1 MHSDNN
7 LNDKDKAILNIQTKT
22 WSRDSH
28 GLFDFENKTL
38 KTVSLDISSNSK
50 IMRKKNDVKSHP
62 ITQLTLPDET
72 ELFRV
77 NLKNNKFYLSN
88 TINYGL
94 PPTEE
99 NITILQDK
107 LWYVIKSEQ
116 ANTNQNNNEITQN
129 FTNQNDLY
137 DLKMNDIIKL
147 GRVKLAVIEIKIKD
161 QLLVLDKSNKSSVF
175 EAVYNINSSKE
186 YEKKIDLN
194 CKICLSNEND
204 ENNPMINLC
213 KCSGSLLFVHFFC
226 LNKWMASKMTIKE
239 NEKKTVQSYNMK
251 SFNCEICKTPYP
263 LRFKY
268 NDNFFEL
275 IESTRPNCNYIVLE
289 SLNQMKDNNNY
300 KSIHVITL
308 NEGEKILLGRGH
320 DCDVRINDIS
330 VSRTH
335 SYIMLNKDKIYLHD
349 FKSKFGTLV
358 LMQKEIEISENKMSL
373 QIGRT
378 LAEIKINVKKDS
390 KQNIA
395 NFKIENN
402 LKLAKTSNCFGENN
416 NEKNIFDIEEPNKE
430 SNLNIEFV
438 DKLSIKK
445 ENLSSINI
453 NDKLIKK
460 NRNPSK

>member
-7 LNDKDKAILNIQTKT
+7 LNNKDKAILNIQTKT

-194 CKICLSNEND
+194 CKICLSKE
-204 ENNPMINLC
+204 
-213 KCSGSLLFVHFFC
+213 K
-226 LNKWMASKMTIKE
+226 KMT
-239 NEKKTVQSYNMK
+239 
-251 SFNCEICKTPYP
+251 
-263 LRFKY
+263 
-268 NDNFFEL
+268 
-275 IESTRPNCNYIVLE
+275 
-289 SLNQMKDNNNY
+289 
-300 KSIHVITL
+300 
-308 NEGEKILLGRGH
+308 KI
-320 DCDVRINDIS
+320 I
-330 VSRTH
+330 
-335 SYIMLNKDKIYLHD
+335 
-349 FKSKFGTLV
+349 
-358 LMQKEIEISENKMSL
+358 Q
-373 QIGRT
+373 
-378 LAEIKINVKKDS
+378 
-390 KQNIA
+390 
-395 NFKIENN
+395 
-402 LKLAKTSNCFGENN
+402 
-416 NEKNIFDIEEPNKE
+416 
-430 SNLNIEFV
+430 
-438 DKLSIKK
+438 
-445 ENLSSINI
+445 
-453 NDKLIKK
+453 
-460 NRNPSK
+460 

>member
-402 LKLAKTSNCFGENN
+402 LKLAK
-416 NEKNIFDIEEPNKE
+416 KN
-430 SNLNIEFV
+430 L
-438 DKLSIKK
+438 KLFW
-445 ENLSSINI
+445 
-453 NDKLIKK
+453 
-460 NRNPSK
+460 

>member
-1 MHSDNN
+1 MFI
-7 LNDKDKAILNIQTKT
+7 K
-22 WSRDSH
+22 
-28 GLFDFENKTL
+28 
-38 KTVSLDISSNSK
+38 
-50 IMRKKNDVKSHP
+50 RKK
-62 ITQLTLPDET
+62 
-72 ELFRV
+72 
-77 NLKNNKFYLSN
+77 
-88 TINYGL
+88 
-94 PPTEE
+94 
-99 NITILQDK
+99 
-107 LWYVIKSEQ
+107 
-116 ANTNQNNNEITQN
+116 
-129 FTNQNDLY
+129 
-137 DLKMNDIIKL
+137 
-147 GRVKLAVIEIKIKD
+147 
-161 QLLVLDKSNKSSVF
+161 
-175 EAVYNINSSKE
+175 
-186 YEKKIDLN
+186 
-194 CKICLSNEND
+194 ND

-308 NEGEKILLGRGH
+308 NEGEKILMGRGH

-358 LMQKEIEISENKMSL
+358 LMQKEIEISKNKMSL

-438 DKLSIKK
+438 DKIKYK
-445 ENLSSINI
+445 ERKSQ
-453 NDKLIKK
+453 
-460 NRNPSK
+460 